1 MAGKPAEPPAAGQ
14 SETGRR
20 REGVEER
27 PHVERWGPLVITRTV
42 KADGRALVLYAH
54 DEREPT

>member
-1 MAGKPAEPPAAGQ
+1 
-14 SETGRR
+14 
-20 REGVEER
+20 
-27 PHVERWGPLVITRTV
+27 VERWGPLVITRTV